1 MVTGDAS
8 VDNDGEHLQRS
19 LSNRHIQLIAIGG
32 AIGTGLFMG
41 SGKTISVAGPS
52 IILVYSL
59 IGVMLFFVM
68 RAMGELLLHNLQ
80 YKSFQD
86 FAADLLGPW
95 AAFFSG
101 WTYWLCWVV
110 TGMAD
115 IVAVSNYWQFWVP
128 SKNWSLVLAVGTLVV
143 LFLLN
148 LLTVRLF
155 GELEFW
161 FALIKVIA
169 IIVLIVLGAVLLVVR
184 FTEPSGARA
193 GLANLWTHGGFFPT
207 GANGFLAGFQIAVF
221 AYVGIELVGTAAA
234 ETHDPVRNLP
244 KAINAVPVRVLVF
257 YVAALTAIMC
267 VTPWNSLDPGQS
279 PFVTMFGLVGFG
291 AAAAVMNFVVITAA
305 ASGANSGLYS
315 TSRMLYGLA
324 HKGMA
329 SDGFGRLTRNGV
341 PAWGLFITVVLV
353 GSSLLLTLS
362 QSIMEAFTLVTTVS
376 AVLFIF
382 IWGLILVSYLVYR
395 HRFPQAHAASVYR
408 MPLGRFTSWLVLAFF
423 VFTLYVLTRQH
434 DTLTALAVTPAWFI
448 GLGIAWLLVRGRA
461 RHDDTIVEDGRSLA
475 LAPAGAEPGAPE
487 EVREAEDAEPLA

>member
-1 MVTGDAS
+1 MAAENTS
-8 VDNDGEHLQRS
+8 VENSGEQLQRS

-52 IILVYSL
+52 IILVYAL

-95 AAFFSG
+95 AGFFSG

-128 SKNWSLVLAVGTLVV
+128 SKNWSLVLAVGTLVG

-161 FALIKVIA
+161 FAIIKVIA
-169 IIVLIVLGAVLLVVR
+169 IIVLIVLGLVLLVVR
-184 FTEPSGARA
+184 FTEPSGAQA
-193 GLANLWTHGGFFPT
+193 SLSNLWTHGGFFPT
-207 GANGFLAGFQIAVF
+207 GPDGFLAGFQIAVF
-221 AYVGIELVGTAAA
+221 AYVGIELVGTTAA
-234 ETHDPVRNLP
+234 ETHDPVRTLP
-244 KAINAVPVRVLVF
+244 KAINDVPVRVLVF

-267 VTPWNSLDPGQS
+267 VTPWDSLDPGQS
-279 PFVTMFGLVGFG
+279 PFVTMFHLVGFG
-291 AAAAVMNFVVITAA
+291 AAAVVMNFVVITAA

-329 SDGFGRLTRNGV
+329 VRSFGRLTRNGV
-341 PAWGLFITVVLV
+341 PAWGLFVTVVLV

-362 QSIMEAFTLVTTVS
+362 QSVMEAFTLVTTVS

-382 IWGLILVSYLVYR
+382 IWALILVSYLVYR
-395 HRFPQAHAASVYR
+395 RKAPDAHATSVYK
-408 MPLGRFTSWLVLAFF
+408 MPLGSLTCWLVLAFF
-423 VFTLYVLTRQH
+423 AFTIYVLTRQR
-434 DTLTALAVTPAWFI
+434 DTLVALAVTPTWFI
-448 GLGIAWLLVRGRA
+448 GLGIAWFFVRRHA
-461 RHDDTIVEDGRSLA
+461 RRDDTMLAEGAGSPRS
-475 LAPAGAEPGAPE
+475 PSD
-487 EVREAEDAEPLA
+487 EVREVEGAVLGG

>member
-1 MVTGDAS
+1 MVTEDTSATG
-8 VDNDGEHLQRS
+8 GEERLRRS

-59 IGVMLFFVM
+59 IGIMLFFVM
-68 RAMGELLLHNLQ
+68 RAMGELLLHDLQ

-128 SKNWSLVLAVGTLVV
+128 SKNLSLVLAVGTLVV

-161 FALIKVIA
+161 FALVKVIA
-169 IIVLIVLGAVLLVVR
+169 IIVLIILGVVLLVVR
-184 FTEPSGARA
+184 FTEPSGQRA
-193 GLANLWTHGGFFPT
+193 SIANLWSHGGFFPT
-207 GANGFLAGFQIAVF
+207 GLSGFLAGFQIAVF

-267 VTPWNSLDPGQS
+267 VTPWNSLDASQS
-279 PFVTMFGLVGFG
+279 PFVTMFRLVGFG
-291 AAAAVMNFVVITAA
+291 AAAAVMNFVVLTAA

-329 SDGFGRLTRNGV
+329 SSSFGRLTRNGV
-341 PAWGLFITVVLV
+341 PAWGLFVTVVLV

-362 QSIMEAFTLVTTVS
+362 QSILEAFTLVTTVS

-395 HRFPQAHAASVYR
+395 HRFPRAHADSVYP
-408 MPLGRFTSWLVLAFF
+408 MPLGRAMSWIVLAFF
-423 VFTLYVLTRQH
+423 VFTIYVLTRQH
-434 DTLTALAVTPAWFI
+434 DTLMALAVTPIWFI

-461 RHDDTIVEDGRSLA
+461 RHDDTIVENE
-475 LAPAGAEPGAPE
+475 APAVATGAEPPAPE
-487 EVREAEDAEPLA
+487 A

>member
-1 MVTGDAS
+1 MVTGNAS

-52 IILVYSL
+52 IVLVYSL

-115 IVAVSNYWQFWVP
+115 IVAVSNYWRFWVP

-161 FALIKVIA
+161 LSLIHIS
-169 IIVLIVLGAVLLVVR
+169 
-184 FTEPSGARA
+184 EP
-193 GLANLWTHGGFFPT
+193 
-207 GANGFLAGFQIAVF
+207 
-221 AYVGIELVGTAAA
+221 
-234 ETHDPVRNLP
+234 
-244 KAINAVPVRVLVF
+244 
-257 YVAALTAIMC
+257 
-267 VTPWNSLDPGQS
+267 
-279 PFVTMFGLVGFG
+279 
-291 AAAAVMNFVVITAA
+291 
-305 ASGANSGLYS
+305 
-315 TSRMLYGLA
+315 
-324 HKGMA
+324 
-329 SDGFGRLTRNGV
+329 TR
-341 PAWGLFITVVLV
+341 
-353 GSSLLLTLS
+353 
-362 QSIMEAFTLVTTVS
+362 
-376 AVLFIF
+376 
-382 IWGLILVSYLVYR
+382 
-395 HRFPQAHAASVYR
+395 H
-408 MPLGRFTSWLVLAFF
+408 
-423 VFTLYVLTRQH
+423 
-434 DTLTALAVTPAWFI
+434 
-448 GLGIAWLLVRGRA
+448 
-461 RHDDTIVEDGRSLA
+461 
-475 LAPAGAEPGAPE
+475 
-487 EVREAEDAEPLA
+487 

>member
-1 MVTGDAS
+1 MVTGNAS

-52 IILVYSL
+52 IVLVYSL

-115 IVAVSNYWQFWVP
+115 IVAVSNYWRFWVP

-169 IIVLIVLGAVLLVVR
+169 IIVLIVLGSR
-184 FTEPSGARA
+184 TCGR
-193 GLANLWTHGGFFPT
+193 
-207 GANGFLAGFQIAVF
+207 
-221 AYVGIELVGTAAA
+221 TAASSRPA
-234 ETHDPVRNLP
+234 RTASSPVSRSP
-244 KAINAVPVRVLVF
+244 SSPTSAS
-257 YVAALTAIMC
+257 
-267 VTPWNSLDPGQS
+267 NSSAPQR
-279 PFVTMFGLVGFG
+279 PRRT
-291 AAAAVMNFVVITAA
+291 
-305 ASGANSGLYS
+305 
-315 TSRMLYGLA
+315 
-324 HKGMA
+324 
-329 SDGFGRLTRNGV
+329 TR
-341 PAWGLFITVVLV
+341 
-353 GSSLLLTLS
+353 
-362 QSIMEAFTLVTTVS
+362 
-376 AVLFIF
+376 
-382 IWGLILVSYLVYR
+382 
-395 HRFPQAHAASVYR
+395 
-408 MPLGRFTSWLVLAFF
+408 
-423 VFTLYVLTRQH
+423 
-434 DTLTALAVTPAWFI
+434 
-448 GLGIAWLLVRGRA
+448 
-461 RHDDTIVEDGRSLA
+461 
-475 LAPAGAEPGAPE
+475 
-487 EVREAEDAEPLA
+487 

>member
-1 MVTGDAS
+1 MATESAS
-8 VDNDGEHLQRS
+8 GGRGGERLQRS

-41 SGKTISVAGPS
+41 SGKTIGVAGPG

-59 IGVMLFFVM
+59 IGIMLFFVM

-115 IVAVSNYWQFWVP
+115 IVAVSNYWRFWVP
-128 SKNWSLVLAVGTLVV
+128 SKAWSIVLAVGTLIG

-148 LLTVRLF
+148 MLTVRLF

-161 FALIKVIA
+161 FALVKVIA
-169 IIVLIVLGAVLLVVR
+169 IIVLIVLAAVLLVVR
-184 FTEPSGARA
+184 FTEPGGGRA
-193 GLANLWTHGGFFPT
+193 SIANLWAHGGFFPT
-207 GANGFLAGFQIAVF
+207 GPDGFLAGFQIAVF

-234 ETHDPVRNLP
+234 ETRDPVRTLP
-244 KAINAVPVRVLVF
+244 RAINAVPVRVLVF

-267 VTPWNSLDPGQS
+267 VTPWNGLDPAQS
-279 PFVTMFGLVGFG
+279 PFVTMFRLAGFG
-291 AAAAVMNFVVITAA
+291 GAAAVMNFVVITAA

-329 SDGFGRLTRNGV
+329 PASFGRLTRNGV
-341 PAWGLFITVVLV
+341 PSWGLFVTVVLV

-382 IWGLILVSYLVYR
+382 IWGLILVSYLVHR
-395 HRFPQAHAASVYR
+395 HRFPRAHAASPYR
-408 MPLGRFTSWLVLAFF
+408 MPAGRLMSWLVLAFF
-423 VFTLYVLTRQH
+423 IIYVLTRQR
-434 DTLTALAVTPAWFI
+434 DTLMALAVTPVWFI
-448 GLGIAWLLVRGRA
+448 GLAVAWLLARGRA
-461 RHDDTIVEDGRSLA
+461 RHDDTIGGGDSPE
-475 LAPAGAEPGAPE
+475 PARAGDPEPVQARG
-487 EVREAEDAEPLA
+487 